1 MSETRF
7 AVHPL
12 LTMAPMPHSTAAM
25 FQARSGYASGALC
38 FAGTKIR
45 VETLFN
51 YLCDGGTVDEFLE
64 EFAGVVDRKQAM
76 CAIETAARELVQRH
90 EGGSR

>member
-1 MSETRF
+1 MSS
-7 AVHPL
+7 
-12 LTMAPMPHSTAAM
+12 MPQVTTTM
-25 FQARSGYASGALC
+25 FQARPGYASGTLC

-64 EFAGVVDRKQAM
+64 EFEGAVDREQAM
-76 CAIETAARELVQRH
+76 CAIETAAQEFVQRY
-90 EGGSR
+90 EGG

>member
-1 MSETRF
+1 M
-7 AVHPL
+7 PL
-12 LTMAPMPHSTAAM
+12 MPHATTAM
-25 FQARSGYASGALC
+25 FQARPGFASGALC

-64 EFAGVVDRKQAM
+64 EFEGAVDREQAM
-76 CAIETAARELVQRH
+76 CAIETVAREFVQRH
-90 EGGSR
+90 EGGQPR

>member
-1 MSETRF
+1 MSSMPQVT
-7 AVHPL
+7 
-12 LTMAPMPHSTAAM
+12 APM
-25 FQARSGYASGALC
+25 FQARHGYASGALC

-64 EFAGVVDRKQAM
+64 EFEGAVDREQAM
-76 CAIETAARELVQRH
+76 CAIETAAQEFVQRH
-90 EGGSR
+90 EGG